1 MGNTLAA
8 IVLLC
13 IIIVQ
18 GFLNI
23 YLINKLDDVQKNNKK
38 FYAKLRH
45 EFDFRV
51 KELEQDIWV
60 RDEIIEAGEYC
71 KVRS

>member
-38 FYAKLRH
+38 FYAKLRR